1 MRNAN
6 YGFLTDRGR
15 KEALEWFTKRDQC
28 FLYFLYSALQW
39 FFFIKGTNT
48 KSMWTYNTPKVLC
61 SRDFF
66 WNFTSQSR
74 VIFISLSLLNLD
86 FQSSLFHFHFSKR
99 VKFDTNFYN
108 KINHSWRVQKPKH
121 SMSGIIFE
129 FSRNFTSR
137 SRSFFI
143 SFSLLDPKS
152 IFFTCTSR
160 VNGIFISLCTS
171 REKWKIFVFTFHV
184 SIVQNPLWYICNSAK
199 LWRHSHFLAG
209 YEQICPTAS
218 D

>member
-86 FQSSLFHFHFSKR
+86 FQSFLFHFCHCLCRFQGERLCYCSENSKWICFFFLQEESVSVLNLR
-99 VKFDTNFYN
+99 GEDDVSCSPTTQVCGEVLSSEMEWDNSRQVS
-108 KINHSWRVQKPKH
+108 NH
-121 SMSGIIFE
+121 I
-129 FSRNFTSR
+129 
-137 SRSFFI
+137 
-143 SFSLLDPKS
+143 
-152 IFFTCTSR
+152 
-160 VNGIFISLCTS
+160 
-171 REKWKIFVFTFHV
+171 
-184 SIVQNPLWYICNSAK
+184 
-199 LWRHSHFLAG
+199 
-209 YEQICPTAS
+209 
-218 D
+218 